1 MKLISRTIIFTLCVA
16 ALYSC
21 AKELQMP
28 DPSGDGIVPEGYSE
42 VTLTASSEQVLSRT
56 SLSGGSTVWSAG
68 DRIKVVYSDGS
79 ASDPFTLT
87 GGAGTNTAEFTGL
100 VPNGKSAVAAV
111 YPASAYSSVSGTA
124 VRVSVPEEQPGTFA
138 AGNVAVAKVGAEN
151 DMSFKNVNSFL
162 VFQLKAGS
170 EVSKVEVS
178 SVDGSALSGTVQVDC
193 SGAVPEAGAVT
204 GPASTVS
211 MTTSGAGTYYM
222 SIVPG
227 STHSKGLKMTYY
239 TGTPGNYTETGVYYL
254 NRNLT
259 IAGNY
264 MYAFGE
270 VETDKNYYVT
280 VSGGGS
286 HTGMDWANAFS
297 KSEMSKRVTL
307 TDAQSSDAST
317 KAAKIAAIDG
327 ATFHMAAGDYDFDG
341 GLGISFNEDDPVSL
355 TFVGGYPSSP
365 SNGAVANPG
374 VNATNI
380 TGGNTH
386 ACMSL
391 SGKMNVTL
399 DGIGIVNGRVTG
411 QPGAALNCSGSN
423 LNLTMTDCRVS
434 GNVNPGS
441 GGSNA
446 GAGLYLNAV
455 GAFEA
460 TRVTFADNSSN
471 HAPAL
476 FCYSSDMT
484 LNNCTFDGNTATNW
498 GGAVRIRKGNP
509 VCTFNNC
516 SFNGNSAVNESGCI
530 VLNDGTINFN
540 NCSFTGNGCA
550 SNGGA
555 IVTNSACTINIS
567 GGFFKGNYVSS
578 DGGEGGAI
586 RVKSGDTTL
595 NIENCTFGGN
605 ASGEPNYSGMDGG
618 ALSLQVG
625 TTTITN
631 CDFIGNYA
639 LNDDAARTEP
649 DTGYGGAIDCYGSA
663 SMTISGGTFSGNKAW
678 KGGAINCSSSG
689 DIYISGTSFTAN
701 GGSNARRGGAIRVN
715 SSIEFENCTFGGA
728 SASDGNEALLGG
740 ALYFEGKT
748 SSIAGCHFSHNQA
761 NITDDNF
768 GGGAI
773 FMRGGTNLEISSTSF
788 ASNSTAACGGAIC
801 AWTKAEPGA
810 SSDNGTGSLIIGG
823 NTTFSGNHADKWAGA
838 ILYKHKGSLTVH
850 DTSFTG
856 NYSDRDTGALDL
868 SNSATTFSFA
878 DVLFSGNH
886 ADGDNGGVMWLSN
899 GTYSFSNCQFLNNY
913 ASGNGGAIYSENAG
927 DVSITGCTFEGNH
940 TTCRQNTDD
949 KMNGGALYFHGAPTV
964 KIKASQFNDNYAGIG
979 GAIFTNKD
987 GDNYP
992 TVFLNACSFSG
1003 NYVQYRYGA
1012 AINIDHASYFCMNN
1026 SSFANDHYVNLTSGG
1041 DGLKAS
1047 WIALDGIQNCSVISN
1062 CSLIGRTWRNNDK
1075 VTTNNALIGLWDAK
1089 STYLIN
1095 DLIIIDTN
1103 GSSFSPLRGMNAEE
1117 PLESVTAYYTHYSKD
1132 NINIDWS
1139 GENNV
1144 KGYWK
1149 EHTRYGNGDSE
1160 AQWEDDCW
1168 KWNGY
1173 YVKNDATIDNY
1184 DKITRSAFTGYLN
1197 DECPAFVTWLGS
1209 DIGKDQLGNDRGEGD
1224 WWPGAYQAQ
1233 PGVVPVLLQVITWNI
1248 RSSEMGDTGDHAWS
1262 ARRGGM
1268 AAFIN
1273 ARQPDIICMQE
1284 CEKDQREYLVD
1295 HCSGYDDIFDN
1306 TSLSWWEQNVQGLE
1320 KSAEVILYKT
1330 SKVSVQSSGTFWLV
1344 SGAPTSPSKSSD
1356 QNSFRSCTWMKCTYE
1371 GQKMLVMDVHLSY
1384 RTKNNS
1390 TVNSDDVKALRQR
1403 EMNVIKTWIDGHY
1416 NPASDGWLLFMGDMN
1431 TTHWEEIFDEWKDG
1445 TYGYFSREGFTG
1457 GALGRTYND
1466 WGSGSVSTIDYQF
1479 YKGFPSV
1486 KSYSIPGDTYSSV
1499 DYLSDHWPV
1508 VVEYRIN

>member
-1 MKLISRTIIFTLCVA
+1 MKRISRTIIFALCIA
-16 ALYSC
+16 ALFSC
-21 AKELQMP
+21 AKEIEQEVETP
-28 DPSGDGIVPEGYSE
+28 GDEIVSEGYTLQTFSAISE
-42 VTLTASSEQVLSRT
+42 DTKT
-56 SLSGGSTVWSAG
+56 SISGGSTVWNEG
-68 DRIKVVYSDGS
+68 DQIRVVFSDGS

-87 GGAGTNTAEFTGL
+87 GGANTTTGEFQGL
-100 VPNGKSAVAAV
+100 VPNGKTASYAV
-111 YPASAYSSVSGTA
+111 YPASAYSSVSGSTVKVA
-124 VRVSVPEEQPGTFA
+124 IPASQPGTFA
-138 AGNVAVAKVGAEN
+138 AGNIAVAKVAS
-151 DMSFKNVNSFL
+151 DHSMTFKNVNAFL
-162 VFQLKAGS
+162 VFQLKSGTD
-170 EVSKVEVS
+170 VTRVEVT
-178 SVDGSALSGTVQVDC
+178 SVDGSNLAATVPVSCSGDTPTPGNAFSGTQ
-193 SGAVPEAGAVT
+193 
-204 GPASTVS
+204 ASTVS
-211 MTTSGAGTYYM
+211 MTTSSAGIYYM

-227 STHSKGLKMTYY
+227 VTHAKGLKMTYY
-239 TGTPGNYTETGVYYL
+239 AGDTETGVYYL
-254 NRNLT
+254 NRTLPIVTNQ
-259 IAGNY
+259 
-264 MYAFGE
+264 MYTLGE
-270 VETDKNYYVT
+270 VETGRNYYVT
-280 VSGGGS
+280 VEGAGAKN
-286 HTGMDWANAFS
+286 GMNWANAFS
-297 KSEMSKRVTL
+297 AEQMWKKIHL
-307 TDAQSSDAST
+307 AGTDAATD
-317 KAAKIAAIDG
+317 AAKLAAIDG
-327 ATFHMAAGDYDFDG
+327 ATFHMAGGDYDFGDTPS
-341 GLGISFNEDDPVSL
+341 ISFDETDPITL
-355 TFVGGYPSSP
+355 TFKGGYNAST
-365 SNGAVANPG
+365 GARNLET
-374 VNATNI
+374 NATNI
-380 TGGNTH
+380 TGSDAH
-386 ACMSL
+386 ACLDL
-391 SGKMNVTL
+391 SGNMVISL
-399 DGIGIVNGRVTG
+399 DGIGIVNGRVSG
-411 QPGAALNCSGSN
+411 QPGAALSCSGRGLS
-423 LNLTMTDCRVS
+423 LTMTDCRIS
-434 GNVNPGS
+434 DNVNPGS

-460 TRVTFADNSSN
+460 TRVTFADNSSH

-484 LNNCTFDGNTATNW
+484 LNNCTFDSNTATNW

-509 VCTFNNC
+509 VCTFNSC
-516 SFNGNSAVNESGCI
+516 SFNGNSAVNDSGCI

-550 SNGGA
+550 NNGGA
-555 IVTNSACTINIS
+555 IVANSACTINIS
-567 GGFFKGNYVSS
+567 GGSFKGNYVDG

-586 RVKSGDTTL
+586 RLKSGDTTL
-595 NIENCTFGGN
+595 NIENCSFGGT

-631 CDFIGNYA
+631 CVFIGNYA
-639 LNDDAARTEP
+639 LNDDPARTEP
-649 DTGYGGAIDCYGSA
+649 DKGYGGAIDCYSSA

-678 KGGAINCSSSG
+678 KGGAINCASSG
-689 DIYISGTSFTAN
+689 DISISGTSFTAN

-728 SASDGNEALLGG
+728 SAEDGNEALLGG

-788 ASNSTAACGGAIC
+788 TSNSTAACGGAIC

-856 NYSDRDTGALDL
+856 NYSDQDTGALDL

-878 DVLFSGNH
+878 DVLFGGNH
-886 ADGDNGGVMWLSN
+886 ADGDNGGVMWLSD

-913 ASGNGGAIYSENAG
+913 ASGNGGAIYSEKAG

-940 TTCRQNTDD
+940 TTCRQNKDD
-949 KMNGGALYFHGAPTV
+949 GKNGGALYFHGAPTV

-987 GDNYP
+987 GSNYP

-1026 SSFANDHYVNLTSGG
+1026 SSFANNHYVNLTSGG

-1062 CSLIGRTWRNNDK
+1062 CSLIGRTWRYDATNDDLEK
-1075 VTTNNALIGLWDAK
+1075 TLTNNALIGLWDAQQ
-1089 STYLIN
+1089 TYLIN
-1095 DLIIIDTN
+1095 DLILIDTN
-1103 GSSFSPLRGMNAEE
+1103 GNTFSPLRGMNAEE

-1149 EHTRYGNGDSE
+1149 EHTRYGNGDSN
-1160 AQWEDDCW
+1160 AQWDDDCW

-1173 YVKNDATIDNY
+1173 YVKNEATIGNY

-1197 DECPAFVTWLGS
+1197 DACPAFVTWLGAE
-1209 DIGKDQLGNDRGEGD
+1209 IGKDQLGNDRGAGD

-1233 PGVVPVLLQVITWNI
+1233 PGVVPVLLQAITWNI
-1248 RSSEMGDTGDHAWS
+1248 RSSDMDDSGDHAWS

-1268 AAFIN
+1268 ANFIN
-1273 ARQPDIICMQE
+1273 DRQPDIICMQE

-1330 SKVSVQSSGTFWLV
+1330 SNVSVQSSGTFWLV

-1416 NPASDGWLLFMGDMN
+1416 NPASDGWVLFMGDMN

-1445 TYGYFSREGFTG
+1445 TYGYFAREGFTG

-1466 WGSGSVSTIDYQF
+1466 WGNGSVSTIDYQF

-1486 KSYSIPGDTYSSV
+1486 KSYSIPSDTYSSV

-1508 VVEYRIN
+1508 VVEYRMN

>member
-1 MKLISRTIIFTLCVA
+1 MKRISRTIIFTLCIA
-16 ALYSC
+16 ALFSC
-21 AKELQMP
+21 GREP
-28 DPSGDGIVPEGYSE
+28 EPETVPPGDNVVPEGYTLQTFSAVSE
-42 VTLTASSEQVLSRT
+42 DTKT
-56 SLSGGSTVWSAG
+56 SISGGNTVWNEG
-68 DRIKVVYSDGS
+68 DQIRVIFSDGS

-87 GGAGTNTAEFTGL
+87 GGANTATGEFQGL
-100 VPNGKSAVAAV
+100 VPNGKTASYAV
-111 YPASAYSSVSGTA
+111 YPASAYSSVSGSTVKVA
-124 VRVSVPEEQPGTFA
+124 IPVSQPGTFA
-138 AGNVAVAKVGAEN
+138 AGNIAVAKVAS
-151 DMSFKNVNSFL
+151 DHSMAFKNVNAFL
-162 VFQLKAGS
+162 VFQLKSGTD
-170 EVSKVEVS
+170 VTRVEVT
-178 SVDGSALSGTVQVDC
+178 SVDGSNLAATVPVSCSGDPTPGNAFSGTQ
-193 SGAVPEAGAVT
+193 
-204 GPASTVS
+204 ASTVS
-211 MTTSGAGTYYM
+211 MTTSGAGIYYM

-227 STHSKGLKMTYY
+227 VTHAKGLKMTYY
-239 TGTPGNYTETGVYYL
+239 AADAETGVYYL
-254 NRNLT
+254 NRNLP
-259 IAGNY
+259 IAANH
-264 MYAFGE
+264 MYTLGE
-270 VETDKNYYVT
+270 VETGRNYYVT
-280 VSGGGS
+280 VEGAGAKN
-286 HTGMDWANAFS
+286 GMNWANAFS
-297 KSEMSKRVTL
+297 AEQMWKKIHL
-307 TDAQSSDAST
+307 AGTDAATD
-317 KAAKIAAIDG
+317 AAKLAAIDG
-327 ATFHMAAGDYDFDG
+327 ATFHMAGGDYNFGDTPS
-341 GLGISFNEDDPVSL
+341 ISFDETDPITLS
-355 TFVGGYPSSP
+355 FKGGYNAST
-365 SNGAVANPG
+365 GARNLET
-374 VNATNI
+374 NATNI
-380 TGGNTH
+380 TGGDEH
-386 ACMSL
+386 ACLDL
-391 SGKMNVTL
+391 SGNMVITL

-423 LNLTMTDCRVS
+423 LNLTMTDCRIS
-434 GNVNPGS
+434 DNVNPGS

-460 TRVTFADNSSN
+460 TRVTFADNTSH

-484 LNNCTFDGNTATNW
+484 LNSCTFSGNTATNW

-509 VCTFNNC
+509 VCTFNSC
-516 SFNGNSAVNESGCI
+516 SFNGNSAVNDSGCI

-555 IVTNSACTINIS
+555 IVANSACTINIS

-586 RVKSGDTTL
+586 RLKSGDTTL
-595 NIENCTFGGN
+595 NIENCSFGGT

-639 LNDDAARTEP
+639 LNDDPARTEP
-649 DTGYGGAIDCYGSA
+649 DKGYGGAIDCYSSA

-678 KGGAINCSSSG
+678 KGGAINCASSG
-689 DIYISGTSFTAN
+689 DISISGTSFTAN

-728 SASDGNEALLGG
+728 SAEDGNEALLGG

-788 ASNSTAACGGAIC
+788 TSNSSAACGGAIC

-838 ILYKHKGSLTVH
+838 VLYKHKGSLTVH
-850 DTSFTG
+850 DTSFSG
-856 NYSDRDTGALDL
+856 NYSNQDTGALDL

-886 ADGDNGGVMWLSN
+886 ADGDNGGVMWMAD

-913 ASGNGGAIYSENAG
+913 ASGNGGAIYSEKAG
-927 DVSITGCTFEGNH
+927 DVSITGCSFEGNH
-940 TTCRQNTDD
+940 TTCRQNKDD
-949 KMNGGALYFHGAPTV
+949 GKNGGALYFHGAPTV
-964 KIKASQFNDNYAGIG
+964 RIKASQFNDNYAGIG

-1026 SSFANDHYVNLTSGG
+1026 SSFANNHYVNLTSGG

-1062 CSLIGRTWRNNDK
+1062 CSLIGRTWRYDATNDDLEK
-1075 VTTNNALIGLWDAK
+1075 TLTNNALIGLWDAK
-1089 STYLIN
+1089 QTYLVN
-1095 DLIIIDTN
+1095 DLILIDTN

-1149 EHTRYGNGDSE
+1149 EHTRYGNGDSN
-1160 AQWEDDCW
+1160 AQWDDDCW

-1173 YVKNDATIDNY
+1173 YVKNEATIDNY

-1197 DECPAFVTWLGS
+1197 DACPAFVTWLGA
-1209 DIGKDQLGNDRGEGD
+1209 DIGKDQLGNDRGAGD

-1248 RSSEMGDTGDHAWS
+1248 RSSAMDDSGDHAWS

-1273 ARQPDIICMQE
+1273 DRQPDIICMQE

-1330 SKVSVQSSGTFWLV
+1330 SNVSVQSSGTFWLV

-1390 TVNSDDVKALRQR
+1390 TVNSDDVIALRQR
-1403 EMNVIKTWIDGHY
+1403 EMNVIKTWIDSHY
-1416 NPASDGWLLFMGDMN
+1416 NPASDGWILFMGDMN

-1457 GALGRTYND
+1457 EALGRTYND
-1466 WGSGSVSTIDYQF
+1466 WNYETGSVSTIDYQF

-1486 KSYSIPGDTYSSV
+1486 KSYSIPRDTYSSV

-1508 VVEYRIN
+1508 VVEYRMN